1 MKRTSDAYTIPLQG
15 LKDGKFDET
24 LKIGKEFIDEQKIEG
39 VFDANLSVTVH
50 FVKQVDLH
58 TLSIQ
63 LKGMVAV
70 ECDRCLEIFDLPIEM
85 NQDMIVKIGEPTDE
99 LADEENVIIVSPE
112 ETEFG
117 ISSVIYEM
125 IMLSLP
131 LKKVHKSEKDC
142 NSDMMTYLK
151 QSKKV
156 KKEVKTD
163 PRWDSL
169 KNINLK

>member
-15 LKDGKFDET
+15 LKEGMFDET
-24 LKIGKEFIDEQKIEG
+24 LKIGKEFIDEQKVDG
-39 VFDANLSVTVH
+39 VYDADLSVKVH

-58 TLSIQ
+58 TLHLQ
-63 LKGMVAV
+63 LKGTVSV
-70 ECDRCLEIFDLPIEM
+70 ECDRCLEIFALPIEM
-85 NQDMIVKIGEPTDE
+85 NQEMIVKIGEQNDD
-99 LADEENVIIVSPE
+99 LAEEENVIIVSSE

-117 ISSVIYEM
+117 ISSIIYEM
-125 IMLSLP
+125 IMLSIP
-131 LKKVHKSEKDC
+131 LKKVHKNEKDC

-169 KNINLK
+169 KNINFK